1 MPDQLDVLIDNA
13 TITRR
18 VAELARAIE
27 EDHSDVT
34 VVLIGILKGSFHF
47 LSDLSRHLR
56 IDSEVDFLQAS
67 SYGNSRESSGVVQIR
82 KDIDIDITGRHVV
95 LVEDIVDTGTTINH
109 LRDLFA
115 VRAPASIRVAALLSK
130 PSAHRVE
137 TLIDYV
143 GFEIPNVFVVGY
155 GLDDAERFRNLP
167 YIAVVRNSE
176 RSESSA

>member
-1 MPDQLDVLIDNA
+1 MPEILDVLIDNA

-18 VAELARAIE
+18 VAEMARMIE
-27 EDHSDVT
+27 EDHAEKS

-56 IDSEVDFLQAS
+56 IESQVDFLQAS

-82 KDIDIDITGRHVV
+82 KDIDIDVSGRHVV

-109 LRDLFA
+109 LRDLLA
-115 VRAPASIRVAALLSK
+115 LRGPASIRVASLLSK
-130 PSAHRVE
+130 PAAHRVE
-137 TLIDYV
+137 THIDYV

-167 YIAVVRNSE
+167 YIAVVRNPEPSDM
-176 RSESSA
+176 SA